1 MEGKTGIITYEICYR
16 FTCYFYGYDFEG
28 GKFVGAGIK
37 FELGRYH
44 RERR

>member
-1 MEGKTGIITYEICYR
+1 MKFAIPLLAI
-16 FTCYFYGYDFEG
+16 FYGFDFER

-44 RERR
+44 RESR

>member
-1 MEGKTGIITYEICYR
+1 MKFAIALIVI
-16 FTCYFYGYDFEG
+16 FMVFDFER